1 MLTCYSFSVAC
12 IFSKICEIM
21 PVFLTCLLRKQVAS
35 VISPIEENE
44 KLKQMILQRTEVSL
58 QLLGA
63 ELFLKLSFFFF

>member
-44 KLKQMILQRTEVSL
+44 KLKQKMILQRTEVSL

-63 ELFLKLSFFFF
+63 ELF